1 MYTLPKTARFNQNVL
16 SKYQIYNS
24 VFMKLPFDSID
35 DLQYALSLINKLKE
49 QENSNTV
56 LIQVYEKLVTRSLF
70 GNIIQV
76 EIQLK

>member
-24 VFMKLPFDSID
+24 VFMKLHFDSID

-70 GNIIQV
+70 GNTNASRNSA
-76 EIQLK
+76 